1 MARRYDS
8 STTTFSPEGRLHQVE
23 YAIEAINNAGTCVG
37 LRCSDGLI
45 LASERKVTSKLL
57 APVKTSEKT
66 YKISDE
72 CVLSVAGLSSDASI
86 LIGQAR

>member
-1 MARRYDS
+1 M
-8 STTTFSPEGRLHQVE
+8 E

-37 LRCSDGLI
+37 LKCSDGLV

-66 YKISDE
+66 YKIADHV
-72 CVLSVAGLSSDASI
+72 VLSVAGL
-86 LIGQAR
+86 R